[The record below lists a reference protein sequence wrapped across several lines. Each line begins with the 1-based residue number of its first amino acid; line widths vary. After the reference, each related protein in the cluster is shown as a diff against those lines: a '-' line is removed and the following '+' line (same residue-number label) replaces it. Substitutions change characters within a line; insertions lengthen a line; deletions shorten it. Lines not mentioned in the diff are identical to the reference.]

1 MFIFVSV
8 LLISKIPT
16 YSFKKIVVPRSASI
30 FLLFGVILYFGLIL
44 VYTFNAIIISGLIY
58 MLMVPISLM
67 HYLIIK
73 KNQKII
79 ADEMDHHEDV
89 L

>member
-1 MFIFVSV
+1 
-8 LLISKIPT
+8 
-16 YSFKKIVVPRSASI
+16 
-30 FLLFGVILYFGLIL
+30 
-44 VYTFNAIIISGLIY
+44 